1 MQQTKSLQ
9 NRWKKLKKSNRL
21 VTAELQKKIK
31 KMSHV
36 DHFPRPGEIDP
47 MSFYIFSLFVHVPDA
62 QLSFWEMSGSIDWRA
77 RKIRRN
83 IMEGGISRDQIEIY
97 LSYSRDEHKICFWL
111 FMIRDKNEHKLMSQG
126 QTTKFSLYSDEIL
139 WKVEATCYPHDFHES
154 EKRMQW

>member
-1 MQQTKSLQ
+1 MPRSKSLQ
-9 NRWKKLKKSNRL
+9 NSWEKLKKSYRL
-21 VTAELQKKIK
+21 VTSDLKKKCHIL
-31 KMSHV
+31 SI
-36 DHFPRPGEIDP
+36 FPVLGTLTH
-47 MSFYIFSLFVHVPDA
+47 MSFYIFYLFVHVPDA
-62 QLSFWEMSGSIDWRA
+62 QLSFWEMSGSIDRRA
-77 RKIRRN
+77 RKIMRN